1 MNQPVE
7 IFFSYA
13 HEDEALV
20 KEVQQQLCI
29 FKRLLAISPWHDR
42 KILPG
47 SDWESQIDE
56 HLRSARVIVLFVSTN
71 FIASD
76 YCYGVE
82 MTEALRRE
90 AAGEARVIPI
100 ILRPCAWERVPF
112 ARLQALPTDGRAIT
126 AWSDRDQVCLDV
138 AHGIMNVIERLGSAA

>member
-20 KEVQQQLCI
+20 KEVQKQLCI

-47 SDWESQIDE
+47 SDWKSQIDE
-56 HLRSARVIVLFVSTN
+56 HLRSARVIMLFVSTD

-82 MTEALRRE
+82 MIEALRRE

-100 ILRPCAWERVPF
+100 ILRPCPWERAPF
-112 ARLQALPTDGRAIT
+112 ARLQVLPTDGRAIT
-126 AWSDRDQVCLDV
+126 ASDDRDQVCLDV
-138 AHGIMNVIERLGSAA
+138 AHGIMSGIEGLVPAA

>member
-20 KEVQQQLCI
+20 KEVQKQLCI

-47 SDWESQIDE
+47 ADWKGQIDE
-56 HLRSARVIVLFVSTN
+56 HLRSARVILLFVSTD

-82 MTEALRRE
+82 MDEALRRE
-90 AAGEARVIPI
+90 AAGEARVVPI
-100 ILRPCAWERVPF
+100 ILRPCPWEHAPF
-112 ARLQALPTDGRAIT
+112 ARLQVLPTDGRAIT
-126 AWSDRDQVCLDV
+126 AWDDRDQVCLDV
-138 AHGIMNVIERLGSAA
+138 AHGIMNVIEGLGSAA